1 MKSTFIVSYDVCNP
15 KRLRRV
21 FKLMKGWG
29 LPVQYSV
36 FQCDLSAQQVSE
48 LKSALEDEM
57 DLHADQV
64 LFINVG
70 PTQGRAK
77 DSITFL
83 GKPYTFPVRE
93 PLVF

>member
-1 MKSTFIVSYDVCNP
+1 MKSTFIVSYDVCHP

-29 LPVQYSV
+29 IPVQYSV
-36 FQCDLSAQQVSE
+36 FQCDLSPKELVE

-57 DLHADQV
+57 DLGADQV

-70 PTQGRAK
+70 PTDGRAK
-77 DSITFL
+77 DSIESM
-83 GKPYTFPVRE
+83 GKPYTFPLGGPV
-93 PLVF
+93 VI